1 VASTADQLRLRR
13 KGDTLTQERN
23 EQPEGREACRSGAP
37 TDPPRG
43 GRPPGTRSLQR
54 LAVIAVLTFTLSAW
68 LAVTTVGYTTQRK
81 LAATLLARID
91 TLQNDNAEHQRE
103 IRSLTELH
111 DEMAAWL
118 AASEQDL
125 RRVTEQ
131 RDRARREMQDLTG
144 AVDERASLADRLATT
159 QARLIEV
166 SDERDAGRL
175 AEAPLRWQLANLQT
189 QLERLGAQRALAQS
203 WLKGWMLGNVETL
216 EELVAGTGV
225 DLETLVARAATWEV
239 GQGGPLEAMD
249 ETSPE
254 EVALADPV
262 TGDIQRLTALQK
274 LASTLPLAS
283 PLDQF
288 RITSPFGKRQDP
300 FTKGWAFHSGLD
312 LGAAAGS
319 KVLATAAGTVIVAER
334 SGPYGNMVEIDHGMG
349 VITRYCHLKSIAVSV
364 GDQVTFRQNIGVIGT
379 TGRSTSLHLHYE
391 VRVDGEPYDPSRFLD
406 AGRYLVGIFD
416 TGTMGTKALGHEG

>member
-13 KGDTLTQERN
+13 KGDTFT
-23 EQPEGREACRSGAP
+23 EQSNGQPKAPGACRSGASTGAQP
-37 TDPPRG
+37 GDRPPR
-43 GRPPGTRSLQR
+43 PWSWQR
-54 LAVIAVLTFTLSAW
+54 VALIAVLTFALSAW
-68 LAVTTVGYTTQRK
+68 LAATTVGYMKHHEQ
-81 LAATLLARID
+81 AATLLARID
-91 TLQNDNAEHQRE
+91 TLQSSNAERARE
-103 IRSLTELH
+103 IRRLTQIQ
-111 DEMAAWL
+111 DDMAAWL
-118 AASEQDL
+118 AATEQSL
-125 RRVTEQ
+125 RTVTEQ
-131 RDRARREMQDLTG
+131 RDRARREARDLDAAMETF
-144 AVDERASLADRLATT
+144 DSQLTTT

-175 AEAPLRWQLANLQT
+175 AEATLRWQLANLQT
-189 QLERLGAQRALAQS
+189 QLERLGAKNSLAQS
-203 WLKGWMLGNVETL
+203 WLKGWVLGSVETL

-225 DLETLVARAATWEV
+225 DLETLVARAATSEA

-254 EVALADPV
+254 EVALADPADPV
-262 TGDIQRLTALQK
+262 TDIQRLTALQR

-288 RITSPFGKRQDP
+288 RITSTFGKRQDP

-319 KVLATAAGTVIVAER
+319 KVLATAPGTVILAGR

-349 VITRYCHLKSIAVSV
+349 VITRYGHLKSVAVNV
-364 GDQVTFRQNIGVIGT
+364 GDQVVFRQKIGVIGSS
-379 TGRSTSLHLHYE
+379 GRSTSLHLHYE
-391 VRVDGEPYDPSRFLD
+391 VRVDGEAYDPSRFLD

-416 TGTMGTKALGHEG
+416 TGTVGGKALGHRS